1 MLVSFLR
8 VLILYPVVVFGIR
21 LMGKRQ
27 LGELQPTELVVTIL
41 ISNIATLP
49 LEDQN
54 LPLLMSIVPMLL
66 LVCFEVL
73 LSWGVLKSRRL
84 RHLLSGSPQVIIRG
98 GKINREIMQALRF
111 SLDDLMTALRGSG
124 VFDITEVQL
133 AVVETNG
140 KVSVYQKAPA
150 RPVTCADL
158 QLRPDAKD
166 PPEVLIADGCIIE
179 GTVENCILFRGVH
192 IEAGAVVRNSII
204 MQDGY
209 VNSGA
214 ELDNCILDKQ
224 TVVRSRTRLIAP
236 RTYPIVI
243 AKNMTV

>member
-1 MLVSFLR
+1 MFVSFLR
-8 VLILYPVVVFGIR
+8 VLILYPIVIFGIR

-98 GKINREIMQALRF
+98 GKIDRRIMRELRF
-111 SLDDLMTALRGSG
+111 TLDDLMTALRGCG
-124 VFDITEVQL
+124 VFDLTEVQF

-140 KVSVYQKAPA
+140 KVSVYQKADA
-150 RPVTCADL
+150 RTVTCADMN
-158 QLRPDAKD
+158 LRPVSAD
-166 PPEVLIADGCIIE
+166 PPEVLIADGCISRE
-179 GTVENCILFRGVH
+179 GMQAAGWTDSRLHNILRQKQLSAEQVYLLTADQKGLRCL
-192 IEAGAVVRNSII
+192 IKKEASA
-204 MQDGY
+204 
-209 VNSGA
+209 
-214 ELDNCILDKQ
+214 
-224 TVVRSRTRLIAP
+224 
-236 RTYPIVI
+236 
-243 AKNMTV
+243 

>member
-8 VLILYPVVVFGIR
+8 VLILYPIVIFGIR

-54 LPLLMSIVPMLL
+54 LPLLMGIVPMLL
-66 LVCFEVL
+66 LICFEVL
-73 LSWGVLKSRRL
+73 LSWGVLKNRKL
-84 RHLLSGSPQVIIRG
+84 RHLLAGSPQIIIRG
-98 GKINREIMQALRF
+98 GRLDQQVMRALRF

-140 KVSVYQKAPA
+140 NVSVYQKAPA
-150 RPVTCADL
+150 RAATCADL
-158 QLRPDAKD
+158 QLRPESAD
-166 PPEVLIADGCIIE
+166 PPEVLIADGSISRE
-179 GTVENCILFRGVH
+179 GMRAAGWDPARLNGILRQKQLSAADIFLLTADRKGLRCL
-192 IEAGAVVRNSII
+192 IKKEASV
-204 MQDGY
+204 
-209 VNSGA
+209 
-214 ELDNCILDKQ
+214 
-224 TVVRSRTRLIAP
+224 
-236 RTYPIVI
+236 
-243 AKNMTV
+243 

>member
-8 VLILYPVVVFGIR
+8 VLVLYPIVVFGIR

-84 RHLLSGSPQVIIRG
+84 RHLLSGAPQVIIRG
-98 GKINREIMQALRF
+98 GKIDQKTMQALRF
-111 SLDDLMTALRGSG
+111 TLDDLMTALRGSG
-124 VFDITEVQL
+124 VFDLTEVQL
-133 AVVETNG
+133 AVAETNG
-140 KVSVYQKAPA
+140 KVSVYQKAPT
-150 RPVTCADL
+150 RPATCADL

-166 PPEVLIADGCIIE
+166 PPEVLIADGCISRE
-179 GTVENCILFRGVH
+179 GMTAAGWTDDRLHNILRQKQLSAEQVYLLTADAEGLRCL
-192 IEAGAVVRNSII
+192 IKKEASA
-204 MQDGY
+204 
-209 VNSGA
+209 
-214 ELDNCILDKQ
+214 
-224 TVVRSRTRLIAP
+224 
-236 RTYPIVI
+236 
-243 AKNMTV
+243 